1 MDSAVEE
8 KTFKKHGVGKS
19 EVEKALLLDE
29 PKYFKT
35 SKNRYS
41 AIGLSDRFITVIFE
55 YKRGN
60 ADVITAYPS
69 SDQQIRRYKTA

>member
-1 MDSAVEE
+1 MDTAVEE
-8 KTFKKHGVGKS
+8 KTFKKHGVGKD
-19 EVEKALLLDE
+19 EVEMALLLDE

-35 SKNRYS
+35 GMGRHA

-60 ADVITAYPS
+60 ANVITAYPS
-69 SDQQIRRYKTA
+69 SDKQIRRYKTS